1 MIGIVGMGVF
11 FVVGLFVS
19 LRLLGLWR
27 KTRQLPELTAGMGL
41 LGIGP
46 LGFCVLLGGPTLAP
60 GTRFAYLSFVTGLAV
75 QALGFLSASVFT
87 WRVFRPGARWARAF
101 PIVLGAGLA
110 VALVGY
116 MVVPIGS
123 GQPLWHFHLDIWLK
137 ATCLAWGAAESLG
150 YWRVTRQRVA
160 IGFADAVVS
169 ASFLCWGIAL
179 SAAAL
184 GFLGIYFAVLALR
197 PGEHLGAGVEVALSS
212 CGMIT
217 ASALFLAFL
226 PPKAYARW
234 LATRSPAAEAHS

>member
-1 MIGIVGMGVF
+1 MIGIAGMGAF
-11 FVVGLFVS
+11 FVVGLLVS

-27 KTRQLPELTAGMGL
+27 RTRQVPELTAGLGL

-46 LGFCVLLGGPTLAP
+46 LGFCVLLGGPALAP
-60 GTRFAYLSFVTGLAV
+60 GTRFSHYSFLAGLTL

-87 WRVFRPGARWARAF
+87 WRVFRPGARWARAIV
-101 PIVLGAGLA
+101 IVLGAGLA

-116 MVVPIGS
+116 VVTPFGS
-123 GQPLWHFHLDIWLK
+123 GQPVWHLHLDLSLK
-137 ATCLAWGAAESLG
+137 VACLAWGAAESLT
-150 YWRVTRQRVA
+150 YWRVTRRRVA

-184 GFLGIYFAVLALR
+184 GFLGIYLAILAIG
-197 PGEHLGAGVEVALSS
+197 PGKRLGSPVEVALSS

-217 ASALFLAFL
+217 AGALFLAFL
-226 PPKAYARW
+226 PPRVYERW
-234 LATRSPAAEAHS
+234 LATRSPDAKAHS